1 MYILKT
7 ESGNYLNN
15 ENEFGVTKVVKEIE
29 KATTFSYH
37 DAIIESNLY
46 FQISDVKT
54 ILVKRILE
62 FTFQPNYQSEY

>member
-37 DAIIESNLY
+37 DAIRESNLY
-46 FQISDVKT
+46 FQLSDIKT
-54 ILVKRILE
+54 ALVKRGYE
-62 FTFQPNYQSEY
+62 NTFTANYQSEY